1 MNEITVNQTEGSN
14 LADALIYAI
23 AYLSIPSENYDKN
36 DDDCKALESVYCAID
51 RCSPAERRALTDAA
65 KRGMATESSSLLV
78 AAYNDILV
86 DLNERFSETESD

>member
-1 MNEITVNQTEGSN
+1 MNESTTNQTEGSN

-23 AYLSIPSENYDKN
+23 AYLSVPSENYDQD

-51 RCSPAERRALTDAA
+51 RCSPAERHALTEAA
-65 KRGMATESSSLLV
+65 KRGMATESSPLLV

-86 DLNERFSETESD
+86 DLNERFSEPESN